1 MARLKLGIGHRVRQP
16 GNPSPLPSLPP
27 PRPAGSS
34 ADRAPDSGARERLHE
49 LADTSRVDRRSHPLG
64 GGFGGSLEAHESAHE
79 RVETGVRGVALGA
92 DKQRVEAML
101 WVLDALRH
109 DDAEAPARRT
119 DSDEQRRRRLA
130 AIPKI
135 LESRPN
141 EVAAGQVVP
150 VM

>member
-1 MARLKLGIGHRVRQP
+1 MAIEFASRATLARCPRCLLHGPPEARGIERRIAA
-16 GNPSPLPSLPP
+16 
-27 PRPAGSS
+27 RAS
-34 ADRAPDSGARERLHE
+34 ASHE

-109 DDAEAPARRT
+109 DDAEAPEARRT
-119 DSDEQRRRRLA
+119 DGDEQRRRRLA